1 MTNRLLLLANRIR
14 NELVELE
21 RLLRRVEKGW
31 NYAAHSTDDHYLD
44 SVALNLHGFYSGLER
59 IFELIATVVDGTKP
73 QGENWHQELL
83 KQMAGEVLEMRPAV
97 ISDSSV
103 SCLNDYRGFRHI
115 VRNVYTFKFDP
126 VKIEKLVKDLREV
139 FSQVRGELLAFA
151 DFLQSE
157 E

>member
-1 MTNRLLLLANRIR
+1 MTDRLIQLADRIR

-21 RLLRRVEKGW
+21 EVLRRIKEGW
-31 NYAAHSTDDHYLD
+31 NHATRSTDDHYLD

-59 IFELIATVVDGTKP
+59 IFELIATVVDGAKP
-73 QGENWHQELL
+73 RGENWHQELL
-83 KQMAGEVLEMRPAV
+83 EQMAGDVSEVRPAV

-126 VKIEKLVKDLREV
+126 VKIQKLVDDVPEV
-139 FSQVRGELLAFA
+139 FSQVQVELVAFA
-151 DFLQSE
+151 DFLEQSR
-157 E
+157 